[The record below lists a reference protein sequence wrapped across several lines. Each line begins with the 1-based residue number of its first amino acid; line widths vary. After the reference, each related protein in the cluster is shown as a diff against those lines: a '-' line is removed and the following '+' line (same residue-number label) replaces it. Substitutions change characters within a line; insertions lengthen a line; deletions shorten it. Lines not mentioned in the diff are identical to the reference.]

1 MELSLSKLPWWGQI
15 AAFVVVCAGATYG
28 FWHFY
33 VSEVSADITL
43 RQTRLTALRSDIARG
58 VATARR
64 LPEFESQ
71 VGELEQRLENLKQ
84 VLPEEKDVADIL
96 RRIQGLATQSNLSI
110 QRFTPQ
116 PPVQQ
121 TLYAEIPYRLQAEGT
136 YHDLGLFFDRISKFP
151 RIISVS
157 EISIKAKNAAGTK
170 RHDCGRGCGDDV
182 RAARGRRRRDQGRAR
197 GAQTAVGGEVS
208 AA

>member
-15 AAFVVVCAGATYG
+15 GAFVLVCAGATYG

-33 VSEVSADITL
+33 VAEMSADVTL

-71 VGELEQRLENLKQ
+71 VGQLEQRLENLKQ

-121 TLYAEIPYRLQAEGT
+121 ALYAEIPYRLQAEGT
-136 YHDLGLFFDRISKFP
+136 YHDLGMFFDRISKFP

-157 EISIKAKNAAGTK
+157 EISIKAKTPPEPNATITAECVATTFVLQEAAAGATK
-170 RHDCGRGCGDDV
+170 KGGRV
-182 RAARGRRRRDQGRAR
+182 VPKQP
-197 GAQTAVGGEVS
+197 S
-208 AA
+208 AGK

>member
-15 AAFVVVCAGATYG
+15 GAFVLVCAGATYG

-33 VSEVSADITL
+33 VSEMQADVDL
-43 RQTRLTALRSDIARG
+43 RQTRLTALRADIARG

-64 LPEFESQ
+64 LPEFEAQVSQ
-71 VGELEQRLENLKQ
+71 LEQRLENLKQ

-110 QRFTPQ
+110 QRFTPLAT
-116 PPVQQ
+116 VQQ
-121 TLYAEIPYRLQAEGT
+121 TLYQEIPYRLQAEGT
-136 YHDLGLFFDRISKFP
+136 YHNLGLFFDRISKFP

-157 EISIKAKNAAGTK
+157 EITLKAKTPAEPNATITAECVATTFVLQEAAAGSK
-170 RHDCGRGCGDDV
+170 KGAPLV
-182 RAARGRRRRDQGRAR
+182 PKQPAAGK
-197 GAQTAVGGEVS
+197 
-208 AA
+208 

>member
-15 AAFVVVCAGATYG
+15 GAFVVVCAGAVYG

-33 VSEVSADITL
+33 VAEMSADVKI
-43 RQTRLTALRSDIARG
+43 RQTRLTALRGDIARG

-64 LPEFESQ
+64 LPEFETQ
-71 VGELEQRLENLKQ
+71 VAQLEQRLENLSQ

-110 QRFTPQ
+110 QRFTPTAV
-116 PPVQQ
+116 VQQ
-121 TLYAEIPYRLQAEGT
+121 ALYAEIPYRLQAEGT
-136 YHDLGLFFDRISKFP
+136 YHNLGLFFDRISKFP

-157 EISIKAKNAAGTK
+157 EIWIRAKSPVEANATILAECVATTFVLQEAAAGSK
-170 RHDCGRGCGDDV
+170 KGGKV
-182 RAARGRRRRDQGRAR
+182 VPKQPAAGK
-197 GAQTAVGGEVS
+197 
-208 AA
+208 

>member
-15 AAFVVVCAGATYG
+15 GAFVVVCAGATYG

-33 VSEVSADITL
+33 VSEMSADVNL
-43 RQTRLTALRSDIARG
+43 RQTRLTALRADIARG

-64 LPEFESQ
+64 LPEFETQ
-71 VGELEQRLENLKQ
+71 VAQLEQRLENLKQ

-116 PPVQQ
+116 APVQQ
-121 TLYAEIPYRLQAEGT
+121 ALYAEIPYRLQAEGT
-136 YHDLGLFFDRISKFP
+136 YHNLGLFFDRISKFP

-157 EISIKAKNAAGTK
+157 EITIRAKTPPEPNATIMAECVATTFVLQEAAAGAVK
-170 RHDCGRGCGDDV
+170 K
-182 RAARGRRRRDQGRAR
+182 
-197 GAQTAVGGEVS
+197 GAKVVPKQPAGGK
-208 AA
+208 

>member
-15 AAFVVVCAGATYG
+15 GAFVVVCGGAAYG

-33 VSEVSADITL
+33 VADMSADVNL
-43 RQTRLTALRSDIARG
+43 RQTRLTSLRADIARG

-71 VGELEQRLENLKQ
+71 VAQLEQRLENLKQ

-110 QRFTPQ
+110 QRFTPLT
-116 PPVQQ
+116 PVQQ
-121 TLYAEIPYRLQAEGT
+121 ALYAEIPYRLQAEGT
-136 YHDLGLFFDRISKFP
+136 YHNLGLFFDRISKFP

-157 EISIKAKNAAGTK
+157 DITIRAKNPPEPNATIMAECVATTFVLQEAVAGATK
-170 RHDCGRGCGDDV
+170 R
-182 RAARGRRRRDQGRAR
+182 
-197 GAQTAVGGEVS
+197 GAKVVPKQPS
-208 AA
+208 AKK